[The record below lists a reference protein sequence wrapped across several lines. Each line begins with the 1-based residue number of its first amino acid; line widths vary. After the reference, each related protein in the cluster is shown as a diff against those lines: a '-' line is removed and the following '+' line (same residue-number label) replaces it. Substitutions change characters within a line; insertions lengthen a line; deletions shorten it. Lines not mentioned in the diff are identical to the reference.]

1 MCCILCVE
9 RIKRRI
15 YMRYKTTIHIIA
27 DARDRNEAVEMAD
40 EYLAGHLSS
49 GIDMRCSTK
58 PAYHN
63 TVKVV
68 SAVAVS
74 ALVLLAVLI
83 APQARHATGVL
94 STAADASA
102 IQPPLKTSEK
112 AAFRVK
118 WQEEGAKKVLEYIK
132 SE

>member
-1 MCCILCVE
+1 
-9 RIKRRI
+9 
-15 YMRYKTTIHIIA
+15 MRYETTIHIIA

-49 GIDMRCSTK
+49 GVDMRCSTK
-58 PAYHN
+58 PAYHG

-83 APQARHATGVL
+83 APQVKHATGMIPG
-94 STAADASA
+94 AADVSA
-102 IQPPLKTSEK
+102 IQPPLKTSTADRLSVEFK
-112 AAFRVK
+112 K
-118 WQEEGAKKVLEYIK
+118 EWQVRQTAEALNAIR
-132 SE
+132 